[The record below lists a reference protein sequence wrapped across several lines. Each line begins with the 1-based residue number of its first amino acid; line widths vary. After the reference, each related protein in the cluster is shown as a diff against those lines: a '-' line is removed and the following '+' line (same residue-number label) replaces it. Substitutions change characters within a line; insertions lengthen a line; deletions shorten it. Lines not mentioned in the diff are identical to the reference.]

1 MKKLP
6 LTLLAAVCGL
16 ILAPLHAED
25 KPAATED
32 GFTVIFDGKS
42 LDGWKVAENEKP
54 AFKLE
59 NGALVAYGPRNHLF
73 YVGDTKPFRN
83 FIFRAQVQTKKNSN
97 GGIFFHTAYQP
108 ENWPAQGHEAQVNNT
123 FEKDPRKSGSIY
135 KCKDVMN
142 VSPMKD
148 DVWWEYEIKVE
159 GNKVTVSFDG
169 KVVNEYTEPAEGPG
183 QEPGRKLG
191 TGTFALQAHDPEST
205 VMYKNIRVK
214 RLPD

>member
-1 MKKLP
+1 MKKLTIA
-6 LTLLAAVCGL
+6 LWAAACAL
-16 ILAPLHAED
+16 SLAPLTAED
-25 KPAATED
+25 KAATKD

-42 LDGWKVAENEKP
+42 LDGWKVAEKEKP
-54 AFKLE
+54 AFRLE
-59 NGALVAYGPRNHLF
+59 NGAVVAYGPRNHLF
-73 YVGDTKPFRN
+73 YVGDDKPFKN

-97 GGIFFHTAYQP
+97 GGIFFHTAYQA

-123 FEKDPRKSGSIY
+123 FNKDPRKSGSIY

-142 VSPMKD
+142 VSPVGD
-148 DVWWEYEIKVE
+148 DVWWDYEIKVE
-159 GNKVTVSFDG
+159 GRKVTVSFDG
-169 KVVNEYTEPAEGPG
+169 KVVNEYVEPEAGPG

-191 TGTFALQAHDPEST
+191 SGTFALQAHDPDST

>member
-1 MKKLP
+1 MKNLP
-6 LTLLAAVCGL
+6 LTLLAAATALGL
-16 ILAPLHAED
+16 LPLRAED

-42 LDGWKVAENEKP
+42 LDGWKVAEKEKP

-59 NGALVAYGPRNHLF
+59 NGALVAYGPRNHMF
-73 YVGDTKPFRN
+73 YVGDSKPFKN

-169 KVVNEYTEPAEGPG
+169 KVVNEYTEPAGGPG

-191 TGTFALQAHDPEST
+191 SGTFALQAHDPEST

>member
-1 MKKLP
+1 MKHLP
-6 LTLLAAVCGL
+6 LTLVVAACALA
-16 ILAPLHAED
+16 LAPVRAED
-25 KPAATED
+25 KPSAEE

-42 LDGWKVAENEKP
+42 LDGWKVAEKEKP
-54 AFKLE
+54 AFRLE
-59 NGALVAYGPRNHLF
+59 DGAIVAYGPRNHLF
-73 YVGDTKPFRN
+73 YVGDSKPYKN

-123 FEKDPRKSGSIY
+123 FEKDPRKSGSVY

-142 VSPMKD
+142 VSPVKD
-148 DVWWEYEIKVE
+148 DVWWDYEIKVE
-159 GNKVTVSFDG
+159 GRKVTVSFDG
-169 KVVNEYTEPAEGPG
+169 KVVNEYVEPEAGPG
-183 QEPGRKLG
+183 HEPGRKLG
-191 TGTFALQAHDPEST
+191 SGTFALQAHDPDST